1 LCEVE
6 AATVAKRKLALSRPI
21 AFIDLETT
29 GFSPVSARIV
39 EIGVLKIMPDGR
51 KHQYYAT
58 LDPQL
63 GIPPEATNVHGIT
76 NDKVSG
82 KPNFKEVAPRL
93 AKLLTECDFAGFNI
107 ISFDLP
113 FLHEEFRR
121 AGVPFSLENRK
132 IVDVKN
138 IYHLKERRDLS
149 AAYKFY
155 CGADHETAHSAFEDA
170 RVCWKVLEGQID
182 RYEDLPDT
190 VDGLSDFGTKDNK
203 GRRFLDSGR
212 WFETKNSKPH
222 FAKGKYSGKAL
233 EEIARTEP
241 DYLDWMLGA
250 DIPEDTALLVARAM
264 RAVESR

>member
-1 LCEVE
+1 MSLLEK
-6 AATVAKRKLALSRPI
+6 TVARRQITLSRPI

-39 EIGVLKIMPDGR
+39 EIGVLKIMPGGR

-58 LDPQL
+58 LDPEV
-63 GIPPEATNVHGIT
+63 GIPPEATKVHGIT
-76 NDKVSG
+76 NNNVAG

-93 AKLLTECDFAGFNI
+93 ARLLADCDFAGFNI

-121 AGVPFSLENRK
+121 AGVPFSLENRRV
-132 IVDVKN
+132 VDVKN

-149 AAYKFY
+149 AAYKYY
-155 CGADHETAHSAFEDA
+155 CGANHEKAHSAFEDA
-170 RVCWKVLEGQID
+170 RVCWKVLEGQLNK
-182 RYEDLPDT
+182 YEDLPDT
-190 VDGLSDFGTKDNK
+190 IDGLCDFCTKDDK
-203 GRRFLDSGR
+203 GHCFVDSGR
-212 WFETKNSKPH
+212 WFETKNGKPH
-222 FAKGKYSGKAL
+222 FTKGKHSGQPL
-233 EEIARTEP
+233 EEVARTEP

-264 RAVESR
+264 RAMGHQ